1 MTRRNPAKAAAPAKK
16 IAPPA
21 PAQPSA
27 PAPAAELPT
36 TEPLDV
42 AVRLELSRAVRE
54 VLELPTTEPLDV
66 AALVADCE
74 AQRDR
79 LLRDVFALNA
89 DQLEHL
95 AYCTRQ
101 LETHGAPPS

>member
-21 PAQPSA
+21 PAQPSS
-27 PAPAAELPT
+27 PAPAA
-36 TEPLDV
+36 
-42 AVRLELSRAVRE
+42 
-54 VLELPTTEPLDV
+54 ELPTTEPLDV

>member
-1 MTRRNPAKAAAPAKK
+1 MTRRNPAKAAAPAKKK

-27 PAPAAELPT
+27 PAPAA
-36 TEPLDV
+36 
-42 AVRLELSRAVRE
+42 
-54 VLELPTTEPLDV
+54 ELPTTEPLDV

>member
-27 PAPAAELPT
+27 PAPAA
-36 TEPLDV
+36 
-42 AVRLELSRAVRE
+42 
-54 VLELPTTEPLDV
+54 ELPTTEPLDV

>member
-1 MTRRNPAKAAAPAKK
+1 MTRRNPAEAAAPAKK

-27 PAPAAELPT
+27 PAPAA
-36 TEPLDV
+36 
-42 AVRLELSRAVRE
+42 
-54 VLELPTTEPLDV
+54 ELPTTEPLDV